1 MASVTR
7 IALLGSTGSI
17 GQQALE
23 VVRAFPHRLRVLG
36 LAAGKNQDLLGRQI
50 TEFQPKLVSFEG
62 SLLPPGAR
70 EKPPGA
76 REKPPGAYEKTSLEE
91 MASHPEV
98 DLVVVATAGR
108 AGLSPTLA
116 ALKVGKRVA
125 LANKEVLVMAGEI
138 VMEAAR
144 RSGAPIIPIDSE
156 HSALWQCLAGEDLQ
170 AVSRLI
176 ITASGGPFLRLSGE
190 ELARVTPQQALAHPT
205 WRMGKKVTVDAAT
218 LMNKGMEVIE
228 AHWLFA
234 VPYEKVQVLIHPQSL
249 AHSLVE
255 FVDGSVKAQLAPPDM
270 RLPIQ
275 YALTWP
281 QRWPNTL
288 PRLELEALTFESPD
302 LERFPC
308 LRLAQEAGR
317 AGGTYPAVLAGADEA
332 AVELF
337 LEGHIGF
344 LDIPRLVEEALQKHQ
359 GIPHPTLEEV
369 LEAEGWAQAFARHV
383 LSR

>member
-36 LAAGKNQDLLGRQI
+36 LAVGKNQDLLGRQI

-108 AGLSPTLA
+108 AGLSPPLA

-138 VMEAAR
+138 VME
-144 RSGAPIIPIDSE
+144 
-156 HSALWQCLAGEDLQ
+156 
-170 AVSRLI
+170 
-176 ITASGGPFLRLSGE
+176 
-190 ELARVTPQQALAHPT
+190 
-205 WRMGKKVTVDAAT
+205 
-218 LMNKGMEVIE
+218 
-228 AHWLFA
+228 
-234 VPYEKVQVLIHPQSL
+234 
-249 AHSLVE
+249 
-255 FVDGSVKAQLAPPDM
+255 
-270 RLPIQ
+270 
-275 YALTWP
+275 
-281 QRWPNTL
+281 
-288 PRLELEALTFESPD
+288 
-302 LERFPC
+302 
-308 LRLAQEAGR
+308 
-317 AGGTYPAVLAGADEA
+317 
-332 AVELF
+332 
-337 LEGHIGF
+337 
-344 LDIPRLVEEALQKHQ
+344 
-359 GIPHPTLEEV
+359 
-369 LEAEGWAQAFARHV
+369 
-383 LSR
+383 

>member
-288 PRLELEALTFESPD
+288 PRLELGALTFESPD

-359 GIPHPTLEEV
+359 DVPHPTLEEV